1 MVTKGQYIKLEN
13 KDWRGDARGFC
24 QAIKALEGVT
34 FNPAELDEDGWWFV
48 PNKHKPKIADLYF
61 RYIDKVLLAM
71 DADKRAGF
79 VPSKTGHSKFARKR
93 LRY

>member
-1 MVTKGQYIKLEN
+1 MTKGNYIKLEN

-24 QAIKALEGVT
+24 KAIKALEGVT

>member
-1 MVTKGQYIKLEN
+1 MTNGQYIKLDN
-13 KDWRGDARGFC
+13 RDWKGDARGFC
-24 QAIKALEGVT
+24 KAIKALDGVT

-48 PNKHKPKIADLYF
+48 PNCHKPKIADLHYK
-61 RYIDKVLLAM
+61 YIGKVLQAI

-79 VPSKTGHSKFARKR
+79 VPSKTGHSKFARNR

>member
-1 MVTKGQYIKLEN
+1 MVTKGNYIKLEN
-13 KDWRGDARGFC
+13 RDWKGDARGFC
-24 QAIKALEGVT
+24 KAIKKLDGVT

-48 PNKHKPKIADLYF
+48 PYKHKVAITELYHQH
-61 RYIDKVLLAM
+61 IGKVLLAM